1 MNDVLKPKE
10 PNIEDVTVLRL
21 EVMAIIILAVL
32 GILIF
37 RLWFLQ
43 AVQGETFK
51 KMSEE
56 NRIRTLTI
64 NSPRGMIYDR
74 NGKIM
79 AINRLSY
86 TMTIDPEKITDKVLI
101 KRVSD
106 LLGLPAKEVTKQIKS
121 EHVEPLKP
129 RVIKRDLT
137 PEIVAFIKEH
147 GEDFK
152 GIDIINDPIR
162 EYPNGALGS
171 HILGYLSEISDSE
184 MKETNGQY
192 ELGDQIGKSGVEKEY
207 EGVLRGAK
215 GQEFIEVNANNS
227 PIRTLKR
234 EEPDPGNNLIL
245 TIDADIQAVTEKAL
259 ANGIAI
265 ARKNGFNANA
275 GAAVVMDPKTGEV
288 IAMASLPTYDPRIF
302 SGGISTADW
311 NDLNDQ
317 KNLFPLNNRAMMS
330 SYPPGSTFKVVTSVA
345 GLRTGVINEKTR
357 FVCNGSWSGWGKKWI
372 KWCWKKSG
380 HGSRNLIEALTVSC
394 DSFFYDVGFLIHKR
408 GNEELQHWSRVL
420 GLGKKTGIDLPGETT
435 GRIPDKSWKKEF
447 NKSWP
452 ENQSWFPGDT
462 VNMSIGQ
469 GDTLLSPV
477 QLATI
482 YATVA
487 NEGNIPTPHVVK
499 DVLTTDEKAVSR
511 TTNNALKDSGIP
523 KSDFKS
529 IKTGLKQVT
538 KSAEGTAASAFRG
551 LDIEIAGKTGTSE
564 VFGKDDFAFFASFAP
579 ADDPQYV
586 IAVVIEQGGHGG
598 SAAAPVARQIYDYLF
613 KK

>member
-74 NGKIM
+74 NGKIL

-86 TMTIDPEKITDKVLI
+86 TMTIDPEKITDKALI

-106 LLGLPAKEVTKQIKS
+106 LLGLPVKEVTRQIKS

-137 PEIVAFIKEH
+137 PEIVAYTKEH

-171 HILGYLSEISDSE
+171 HILGYLSEISDGE

-207 EGVLRGAK
+207 EEVLRGAK

-234 EEPDPGNNLIL
+234 EEPDPGNNLLL
-245 TIDADIQAVTEKAL
+245 TIDADVQAETEKAL
-259 ANGIAI
+259 ADGLSK
-265 ARKNGFNANA
+265 ARKNGFKADA
-275 GAAVVMDPKTGEV
+275 GAAVVIDPKTGEV
-288 IAMASLPTYDPRIF
+288 IAMASQPSYDPRIF

-311 NDLNDQ
+311 NNLNDP
-317 KNLFPLNNRAMMS
+317 KNLFPLNNRALMS

-345 GLRTGVINEKTR
+345 GMRTGVITDNTR
-357 FVCNGSWSGWGKKWI
+357 FVCSGRWSGWGRKWI

-380 HGSRNLIEALTVSC
+380 HGSRNLVEALTVSC
-394 DSFFYDVGFLIHKR
+394 DSYYYDVGFLIHKR
-408 GNEELQHWSRVL
+408 DKEELQHWARVL
-420 GLGKKTGIDLPGETT
+420 GLGSRTGIDLPAETS
-435 GRIPDKSWKKEF
+435 GRIPDKTWKKEF

-452 ENQSWFPGDT
+452 ENQAWFPGDT

-469 GDTLLSPV
+469 GDTLLSPL
-477 QLATI
+477 QLATL

-487 NEGNIPTPHVVK
+487 NEGKIPTPHVVK
-499 DVLTTDEKAVSR
+499 DVLTTDGKTVKRAETGVFLD
-511 TTNNALKDSGIP
+511 TGIP

-529 IKTGLKQVT
+529 IKEGLKQVT
-538 KSAEGTAASAFRG
+538 RSAEGTAVSVFRG
-551 LDIEIAGKTGTSE
+551 FDIEVAGKTGTSE

-579 ADDPQYV
+579 ADDPHYV

-598 SAAAPVARQIYDYLF
+598 AAAAPVAKKIYDFLF